1 MGRQELED
9 LEALTEIL
17 TFLQSNSFAPGS
29 LVFMMLATKKESA
42 N

>member
-9 LEALTEIL
+9 LEALTKIL
-17 TFLQSNSFAPGS
+17 TFLQSNSFALGS
-29 LVFMMLATKKESA
+29 LVFMMLATEKEST